1 MRAKTVVVV
10 AGSVF
15 AVAYAL
21 WGGWAVLWTLLIAGF
36 ATMAGTILILL
47 AALQAEKDKP

>member
-1 MRAKTVVVV
+1 MKRIVVV
-10 AGSVF
+10 AGSIF

-21 WGGWAVLWTLLIAGF
+21 WGGWAVLWTLIIAAL